1 MTDYLFDK
9 AMREH
14 VLPQLSKEEPSV
26 VLMDGASCHF
36 NPRLLLHGRADT
48 RAAGPPV
55 FFFERTRRICPALLP
70 HRTTTQS
77 LVHFNA
83 RGVNYCSRRAVR
95 AIATRS

>member
-55 FFFERTRRICPALLP
+55 FFFTYPPNLSALLP